1 MTKQLIITADD
12 FGIDQATNEVI
23 EELALGGKITATS
36 LVMPAYAVKDAADR
50 IKELP
55 HISVG
60 LHVTLTSDLTPIKW
74 ECQAPIDEEKPLVD
88 KQGYFHNKYATAVEQ
103 SDSDAVLSEIAAQ
116 YYAGEQLGFNFD
128 HLDSHDGI
136 LYGTDDKSFLSVAL
150 HFCQSHQLSFRFPR
164 KKTSLSTALKKD
176 HQKWLTFAEVKGIQ
190 LPDRIITHPNTRHF
204 SSYPELKAYYMNELM
219 QLSPGVTELCL
230 HPSKESSDFVHNDDW
245 QMRIWEYQLL
255 CDGDF
260 LRLLEEEDIS
270 LVSWKTVS
278 Q

>member
-60 LHVTLTSDLTPIKW
+60 LYVTLTSDLTPIKW

-88 KQGYFHNKYATAVEQ
+88 KLGYFHNKYATAVEQ

-116 YYAGEQLGFNFD
+116 YYAGEQ
-128 HLDSHDGI
+128 
-136 LYGTDDKSFLSVAL
+136 
-150 HFCQSHQLSFRFPR
+150 
-164 KKTSLSTALKKD
+164 
-176 HQKWLTFAEVKGIQ
+176 
-190 LPDRIITHPNTRHF
+190 
-204 SSYPELKAYYMNELM
+204 
-219 QLSPGVTELCL
+219 
-230 HPSKESSDFVHNDDW
+230 
-245 QMRIWEYQLL
+245 
-255 CDGDF
+255 
-260 LRLLEEEDIS
+260 
-270 LVSWKTVS
+270 
-278 Q
+278 